1 MDFSSNRIPIPFDG
15 ISSSSFPN
23 NYHLFIY
30 YCFEQRSKGKIL
42 FLYFISLNLK
52 FTKTISFKFTTVY
65 IFSKRLL
72 DISPRLLNRP
82 LSVNRIVSLGTSL
95 RILVTF
101 NHCKGRSL
109 LIFPLFLHFATGQ
122 ERRASS
128 CMHSALA
135 RKRRGTLPP

>member
-23 NYHLFIY
+23 NYHLLIY